1 MGRTNP
7 LQVKEGVIFFDFDYL
22 LWRFDPLALQM
33 HMSDVGVDA
42 YLEKVQKALPED
54 VRELLSV
61 RLLIPAPLMLGFGL
75 PAIDRL

>member
-1 MGRTNP
+1 
-7 LQVKEGVIFFDFDYL
+7 VKEGVIFFDFHYL

-61 RLLIPAPLMLGFGL
+61 RLVIPAALITGIGL

>member
-1 MGRTNP
+1 M
-7 LQVKEGVIFFDFDYL
+7 KEGVIFFDFDYL

-61 RLLIPAPLMLGFGL
+61 RLVNPAALMLGIGL

>member
-1 MGRTNP
+1 M
-7 LQVKEGVIFFDFDYL
+7 KEGVIFFDFDYL

-61 RLLIPAPLMLGFGL
+61 RLLNPAALMLGIGL